1 MELDGFTHSTPITD
15 SPLSPGEHLRYDGE
29 VCSEKEWK
37 VNLGAMD
44 VNLGLRKLSWT
55 DKSGQKNFVC
65 VDYISF
71 AMGFWPKLFFPIL
84 MESIGLQPWLLN
96 LDTDRF
102 GDVLRQRFPGIQLD
116 TTDYDN
122 RIE

>member
-15 SPLSPGEHLRYDGE
+15 SPLSPGEYLRYDGE

-44 VNLGLRKLSWT
+44 VNLKLRKLSWAEE
-55 DKSGQKNFVC
+55 SEQKNFVC

-71 AMGFWPKLFFPIL
+71 AIDFCPKLFFPIL
-84 MESIGLQPWLLN
+84 MESIGLQTWLLN
-96 LDTDRF
+96 LETDKF
-102 GDVLRQRFPGIQLD
+102 GGVLRQRFPEIQLD
-116 TTDYDN
+116 TTEYK